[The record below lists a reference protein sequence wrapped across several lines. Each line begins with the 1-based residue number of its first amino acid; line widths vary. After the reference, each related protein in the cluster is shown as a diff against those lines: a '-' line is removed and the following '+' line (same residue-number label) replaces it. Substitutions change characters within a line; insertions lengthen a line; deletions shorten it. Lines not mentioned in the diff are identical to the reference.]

1 MKKETKLILQ
11 NIAQIQIKALE
22 SLEQNPEGVDYLHFE
37 LLGINDLDIDIL
49 SVIRDRIQF
58 WKNLE
63 SNPSLILTLNEY
75 QLGIV
80 MHILYSMEEEWLQ
93 LGETNAYFTID
104 AATGINDTWKILDS
118 MYKRFHP
125 EVVNFLKF

>member
-93 LGETNAYFTID
+93 LGETNSYFTID

>member
-1 MKKETKLILQ
+1 
-11 NIAQIQIKALE
+11 
-22 SLEQNPEGVDYLHFE
+22 
-37 LLGINDLDIDIL
+37 
-49 SVIRDRIQF
+49 
-58 WKNLE
+58 
-63 SNPSLILTLNEY
+63 
-75 QLGIV
+75 

-93 LGETNAYFTID
+93 LGETNSYFTID